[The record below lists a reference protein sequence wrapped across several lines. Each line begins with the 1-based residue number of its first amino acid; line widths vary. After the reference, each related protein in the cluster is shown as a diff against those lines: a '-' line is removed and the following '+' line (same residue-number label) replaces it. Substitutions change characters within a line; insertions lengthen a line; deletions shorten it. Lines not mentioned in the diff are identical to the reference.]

1 MAKTIKPFEAY
12 GNVSDGQV
20 VTIGAT
26 IQTAMTGNSNFPNP
40 PVDLVILKTDIDGLS
55 ALIVE
60 AQDGSKKVIAEKN
73 KQRDVVVKKL
83 RLLGRYVEVHCNN
96 DMAIF
101 KSSGF
106 EPVTTTRIQPQGLSP
121 NIRSIDHGANSGQ
134 IVVRLKAVPQA
145 VSYELRYTADGN
157 GATAPAWM
165 TEVVTGVRTP
175 VTIDSLTP
183 GTRYAFQVRTLGKSG
198 YSDWSDSVTFMC
210 T

>member
-1 MAKTIKPFEAY
+1 MAKTIKPYEAY

-20 VTIGAT
+20 VTIGT
-26 IQTAMTGNSNFPNP
+26 IIQTAMTGNFNFPNP
-40 PVDLVILKTDIDGLS
+40 PVDLVVLKTDIDQFS
-55 ALIVE
+55 TLIVE
-60 AQDGSKKVIAEKN
+60 AQDGSKKVTAEKN
-73 KQRDVVVKKL
+73 KQLDVVVRKL

-106 EPVTTTRIQPQGLSP
+106 EPVSTSRNQPQGLSP

-145 VSYELRYTADGN
+145 VSYELRCAAEGN

-165 TEVVTGVRTP
+165 TEVVISVRTP
-175 VTIDSLTP
+175 VTIDGLTP
-183 GTRYAFQVRTLGKSG
+183 GIKYAFQVRSLGKSG